1 MADLHPITRRLLWLF
16 FAVVC
21 VAMYLPMLVTA
32 LASASRS
39 RFFIFPVSR
48 YSWKWYEDTL
58 SSFQIEQAATTSL
71 IVALL
76 VAFISVGLA
85 FFGALAFARY
95 DWKGRK
101 WFQYVVLLPIFFPQA
116 VLGLA
121 VQLWLNT
128 LGVEMSWLSTVFGQ
142 MVWIAPI
149 ATLIIAIQVFGY
161 DPAFEDAARDL
172 GATRWQAMRDITLPL
187 LWPGIFSGF
196 LFSLLLSWSNFPFA
210 YYTSGADVTIPEWL
224 HAKMIGGYT
233 PMVPAVG
240 TLSIL
245 VGAVVLCGGFA
256 IAAIVKAI
264 LARKAARQAA
274 QPAQG

>member
-1 MADLHPITRRLLWLF
+1 MSDLHPLTRKLLWSI

-21 VAMYLPMLVTA
+21 LAMYLPMLVTA
-32 LASASRS
+32 LASLSRS

-48 YSWKWYEDTL
+48 YSWKWYEDTFA
-58 SSFQIEQAATTSL
+58 SFQIEQAAITSL
-71 IVALL
+71 IVAVI
-76 VAFISVGLA
+76 VALISV
-85 FFGALAFARY
+85 ALAFAWALAYARY

-101 WFQYVVLLPIFFPQA
+101 AFQILVMLPIFFPQA

-128 LGVEMSWLSTVFGQ
+128 LGVPMSWHSTVFGQ
-142 MVWIAPI
+142 LVWIAPI
-149 ATLIIAIQVFGY
+149 ASLIIAIQVFSY

-187 LWPGIFSGF
+187 LWPGIFAGF
-196 LFSLLLSWSNFPFA
+196 LFSVLLSWSNFPFA

-245 VGAVVLCGGFA
+245 VGAIILGGGFA
-256 IAAIVKAI
+256 MAYGVKAI
-264 LARKAARQAA
+264 AARQLRRKTA
-274 QPAQG
+274 

>member
-1 MADLHPITRRLLWLF
+1 MSDIHPITRRLLWIF
-16 FAVVC
+16 FAAAC
-21 VAMYLPMLVTA
+21 LLMYLPMLVTA
-32 LASASRS
+32 LASLSRS
-39 RFFIFPVSR
+39 RFFIFPVSK

-58 SSFQIEQAATTSL
+58 SSLQIEQAAITSL
-71 IVALL
+71 IVAVM
-76 VAFISVGLA
+76 VAVISVALA
-85 FFGALAFARY
+85 FVGALAYARY

-101 WFQYVVLLPIFFPQA
+101 SFQYLVMLPIFFPQA

-128 LGVEMSWLSTVFGQ
+128 LGVPMSWHSTVFGQ
-142 MVWIAPI
+142 LVWIAPI
-149 ATLIIAIQVFGY
+149 ATLVIAIQVFAY

-245 VGAVVLCGGFA
+245 VGAVMLCGGFA
-256 IAAIVKAI
+256 IAYAAKKI
-264 LARKAARQAA
+264 AARRRLATAA
-274 QPAQG
+274 R